1 MDHSSRRVKIVK
13 PKILNSGPGKNF
25 RQGQQFYGKFCILTL
40 SSESVNLIMLAYIFG
55 ENRTRIMKR
64 SSYIIFFTLIFMLN
78 SNLFAQGISRST
90 GFGFRLGAWSKNPAH
105 MSFITKG
112 SEEDKYSGTFFL
124 HFFTRF
130 RDHWFWEFNIGG
142 IVDYIEETQSIQTS
156 RVTGIMPMIFGL
168 RNDFL
173 AHRNPGRIQPYYS
186 FGTGPY
192 LIGYERTRGGE
203 SFSEEGLKLG
213 VYGGT
218 GVNVAFTTWFTFN
231 ADLKY
236 HLVNLSMGNPGSGF
250 NLNFGLSFMWGG
262 KPAMFRVRDTRL
274 VVNDIYPAYYQFYNV
289 YPIALVTVQ
298 NTSGYPIEINVKGE
312 VNPYS
317 TRPKDSGY
325 ITLQKGEVRDI
336 PVTVVFGSDI
346 TQVSSREPAVLDIA
360 VEGRARTT
368 LRREISAQ
376 LTVHTK
382 NSWNGELDKLGFF
395 VTPEN
400 EEIMQLSR
408 GLTET
413 VSDSIPTQLKSFHYA
428 QEIFQG
434 LSQKDIRYQSDPNV
448 PFYQDDRVQFANETL
463 QLRSGDCD
471 DLVILYSS
479 LLESVGI
486 NTAFIQVRDPEE
498 SIAHLYL
505 IFDSGVEPDKAS
517 YISTNEKRYL
527 VRKNHHGKR
536 SLWIPI
542 ETTLINDGFDEA
554 WSKGALSY
562 LKDAEVRQGLQDGWV
577 QIIDVN

>member
-1 MDHSSRRVKIVK
+1 MK
-13 PKILNSGPGKNF
+13 PKSSDSKYGKNYIH
-25 RQGQQFYGKFCILTL
+25 RQQYWGKFSILTL
-40 SSESVNLIMLAYIFG
+40 SDESVNLIVLSYIIG
-55 ENRTRIMKR
+55 ENGTTIMKR
-64 SSYIIFFTLIFMLN
+64 SSYVIIFTIFFMLN
-78 SNLFAQGISRST
+78 SNSFAQGISRST
-90 GFGFRLGAWSKNPAH
+90 GFGLRLGAWSKNPAH
-105 MSFITKG
+105 MSFINRG

-124 HFFTRF
+124 FFFTRF

-142 IVDYIEETQSIQTS
+142 IVDYIEENKSIETT

-173 AHRNPGRIQPYYS
+173 AHRNPGRIQPYYG
-186 FGTGPY
+186 FGAGPY
-192 LIGYERTRGGE
+192 LIGYETTRGAD

-213 VYGGT
+213 IYGGT

-236 HLVNLSMGNPGSGF
+236 HLVNLSMGNAGSGF
-250 NLNFGLSFMWGG
+250 NLNFGISFMWGG
-262 KPAMFRVRDTRL
+262 KPAMFRVRDTKL
-274 VVNDIYPAYYQFYNV
+274 VVTDIYPAYYQFYNV
-289 YPIALVTVQ
+289 YPVALVTVQ
-298 NTSGYPIEINVKGE
+298 NTSGYPIEVNVKGE
-312 VNPYS
+312 VNPFS

-336 PVTVVFGSDI
+336 PVTVLFGSDI
-346 TQVSSREPAVLDIA
+346 TQVSSREPAVLDIV

-368 LRREISAQ
+368 LRREFSAQ
-376 LTVHTK
+376 LTVHTR
-382 NSWNGELDKLGFF
+382 NSWNGEVDKLGFF

-434 LSQKDIRYQSDPNV
+434 LSQKNIRYQNDPNV

-463 QLRSGDCD
+463 QLKSGDCD

-479 LLESVGI
+479 LLESIGI

-498 SIAHLYL
+498 PIAHLYL

-517 YISTNEKRYL
+517 YISSNEKRYL
-527 VRKNHHGKR
+527 IRENPHGKR

>member
-1 MDHSSRRVKIVK
+1 MRVKIVK
-13 PKILNSGPGKNF
+13 PKSSYVESEKILLY
-25 RQGQQFYGKFCILTL
+25 RQQYRSKFCILTL
-40 SSESVNLIMLAYIFG
+40 SNESVNLIALSFIFG
-55 ENRTRIMKR
+55 ENGTRIMKR
-64 SSYIIFFTLIFMLN
+64 CSYVIFFTIIFLSN
-78 SNLFAQGISRST
+78 SNLFSQGISRST
-90 GFGFRLGAWSKNPAH
+90 GFGFRMGAWSKNPAH
-105 MSFITKG
+105 MSFISRG
-112 SEEDKYSGTFFL
+112 SNEDKYSGTFFL
-124 HFFTRF
+124 YFFTRF

-142 IVDYIEETQSIQTS
+142 IIDYIEDNKATETN
-156 RVTGIMPMIFGL
+156 RVNGIMPMIFGL

-192 LIGYERTRGGE
+192 LIGYERTQEGE

-213 VYGGT
+213 IYGGT
-218 GVNVAFTTWFTFN
+218 GVNVSFTTWFTFN

-236 HLVNLSMGNPGSGF
+236 HLVNLSMGNAGSGF

-262 KPAMFRVRDTRL
+262 KPAMFRVRETRL
-274 VVNDIYPAYYQFYNV
+274 VVTDIYPAYYQFYNV
-289 YPIALVTVQ
+289 YPLALVTVQ
-298 NTSGYPIEINVKGE
+298 NTSGYPIEVNVKGE
-312 VNPYS
+312 IKPFS

-325 ITLQKGEVRDI
+325 ITLQKSEVRDI

-368 LRREISAQ
+368 LRKEFSAQ
-376 LTVHTK
+376 LTVHTR
-382 NSWNGELDKLGFF
+382 NSWNGEVDKLGFF

-408 GLTET
+408 GLTQN
-413 VSDSIPTQLKSFHYA
+413 VSDSIPTELKSFHYA
-428 QEIFQG
+428 QVIFQG
-434 LSQKDIRYQSDPNV
+434 LNQKDIRYQNDPNV
-448 PFYQDDRVQFANETL
+448 PFYQDDRVQFADETL

-486 NTAFIQVRDPEE
+486 NTAFIQVKDPEQ

-505 IFDSGVEPDKAS
+505 IFDSGVEPDNAS

-527 VRKNHHGKR
+527 IRENQHGKR
-536 SLWIPI
+536 SLWIPV
-542 ETTLINDGFDEA
+542 ETTLIHDGFEKA
-554 WSKGALSY
+554 WSNGALSY
-562 LKDAEVRQGLQDGWV
+562 LKDAEVRHGLQDGWV